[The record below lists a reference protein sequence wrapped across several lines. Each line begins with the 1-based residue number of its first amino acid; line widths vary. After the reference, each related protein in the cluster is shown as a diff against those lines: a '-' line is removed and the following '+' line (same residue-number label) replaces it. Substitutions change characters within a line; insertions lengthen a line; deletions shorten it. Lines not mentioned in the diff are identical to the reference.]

1 MKKYEPLYLDVIRF
15 GGEDVITT
23 SSTQSCE
30 CDMDAID
37 DCCDGP
43 YCVCKGF

>member
-23 SSTQSCE
+23 SSAQNCE
-30 CDMDAID
+30 CDQELIY
-37 DCCDGP
+37 CEGHE
-43 YCVCKGF
+43 YCVCKGW